1 MFTTQRIFWFFIY
14 LEHTALGFINE
25 SNYTCHHGILCH
37 PKDYDPSEMPSAGV
51 KVYVNIRQDNALKK
65 VDDKEMVLTFKPVVV
80 LVWKDPRMRVIKQ
93 LKLRKPQFLPD
104 TMLSKIW
111 YTKLTVANR
120 IMREDTDTDLGAQSE
135 SLKFSTFL

>member
-1 MFTTQRIFWFFIY
+1 
-14 LEHTALGFINE
+14 
-25 SNYTCHHGILCH
+25 
-37 PKDYDPSEMPSAGV
+37 MPEAGV
-51 KVYVNIRQDNALKK
+51 KVYINIRQDNALKK